1 MKKKLGKTILESC
14 SDTPTMRN
22 DCLSLSEYWPM
33 PEQESPHS
41 VQCPAAN
48 SGERS
53 VVLESDRVG
62 IGAVNDV
69 SRKFIR
75 RIFVS

>member
-1 MKKKLGKTILESC
+1 
-14 SDTPTMRN
+14 
-22 DCLSLSEYWPM
+22 M
-33 PEQESPHS
+33 PKSKSNIFIHGQNRSKNGENGENLCPDKSVRMLAHARA

-69 SRKFIR
+69 SRKFIWK
-75 RIFVS
+75 ILVS